1 MFGGGIKK
9 RRKKCHSDDRREEDV
24 LLNEVKN
31 LEYINVDV
39 IEILRFALNDNQGE
53 YLVLITSNV
62 PRRSQ

>member
-9 RRKKCHSDDRREEDV
+9 R
-24 LLNEVKN
+24 KN

>member
-1 MFGGGIKK
+1 MKGRIVRWGNKK
-9 RRKKCHSDDRREEDV
+9 K
-24 LLNEVKN
+24 KN